1 MSTQANDTCSDHES
15 DEITSMNEIQKQPVQ
30 EIQEDSLIVDISEDP
45 LEKRWKESD
54 HLERLEEKLE
64 EKLEGK

>member
-1 MSTQANDTCSDHES
+1 MSTQANDTCSNHES
-15 DEITSMNEIQKQPVQ
+15 DEITTSMDEIQEQPVQ
-30 EIQEDSLIVDISEDP
+30 EIQDSLIVDISEP

-54 HLERLEEKLE
+54 HLERLKEKLE